1 MAQTINTA
9 LTTGIKQILNDASSV
24 TYKDRAQLTLDFHTY
39 SNYKLL
45 KSWIRVKG
53 KVTATL
59 ATPLTTAG
67 SVGLVYKSDYTY
79 RLFENFLFKL
89 NSNIEVR
96 QLNDLSYLRFYSALE
111 NIGRLPLENIPVS
124 FDFKANE
131 QDSVA
136 EVEFLLPLWFIMP
149 DMINQTQTFI
159 YTELYNTIQ
168 AIFST
173 NDYNSI
179 VKSATAGATKKE
191 VGTDINFKLEANI
204 DSVSEYWI
212 VNNDYLQG
220 ATQQEVLA
228 KMGAI
233 FKVNT
238 YQDNFTG
245 SGKNL
250 YIRIMPTTELIL
262 KDLTIICRDKA
273 TGQRVDNAITRLEL
287 RNGDRPLMNVSPN
300 IIRQEMIDRYDLS
313 WDMFKETDETQKDK
327 QGLLYGVLR
336 VDSSIFGDLENGLRA
351 TGNWNQPYLYFDL
364 DQQVVNSLGG
374 GIDISV
380 FQSSVQVPSVLQSL
394 ANQYVRKV
402 RG

>member
-1 MAQTINTA
+1 MSINQA

-24 TYKDRAQLTLDFHTY
+24 QYKDRAQLTLDFHTY

-53 KVTATL
+53 RVTATL
-59 ATPLTTAG
+59 NTAPTAKQ
-67 SVGLVYKSDYTY
+67 SVKLVYKSDYTY

-96 QLNDLSYLRFYSALE
+96 QLNDLSFCRFYAALE

-124 FDFKANE
+124 FDFEANAKE
-131 QDSVA
+131 STT
-136 EVEFLLPLWFIMP
+136 EVEFLIPLWFIMP

-159 YTELYNTIQ
+159 FTELYNTIQ

-173 NDYNSI
+173 NDYNTI
-179 VKSATAGATKKE
+179 VLNAKNGNTNLTIG
-191 VGTDINFKLEANI
+191 GDIKFKLEANI

-212 VNNDYLQG
+212 MDNNYLQS

-262 KDLTIICRDKA
+262 KDLTIVCRNKQ
-273 TGQRVDNAITRLEL
+273 TGQRIDGAITRLEL
-287 RNGDRPLMNVSPN
+287 RNGDRPLMNVTPN

-313 WDMFKETDETQKDK
+313 WDMFKETDIEQKDQ

-364 DQQVVNSLGG
+364 DKDVVDSLGG

-380 FQSSVQVPSVLQSL
+380 FQSSVQIPSVLQQL
-394 ANQYVRKV
+394 ANQYVRAV
-402 RG
+402 RK